1 MPLVSIIIPC
11 YNVAG
16 FMKKCLDTVC
26 AQTLRD
32 IEIICINDGSR
43 DGTLD
48 ILREYEAADDR
59 FIIIDQPNAG
69 VAAARNAGLD
79 AASGTYIGFVDPD
92 DYISPVMFQRLYL
105 AAEQYGADLACMGA
119 TVAGDMPL
127 SVRWS
132 MLNGLQCPEWHCDH
146 YDFAAMGP
154 FSELCWDKL
163 YRAEFLKK
171 TGLRFRAGMRQGSDA
186 LFNNLLQPYVRN
198 IVKIPDCLYIYRPTR
213 PDSLVN
219 VYKAPDKKGSGFY
232 PALERIDL
240 IAASYRELGCLEKA
254 GITVLNWLNGSIQL
268 FSSNLLNQTAAEKK
282 KALDAVRALLDKYE
296 WREFVKSPESPFRLL
311 RHIARGNDLRVRCAL
326 FGIYRVLHS
335 RMGNRLVDLC
345 TRIINLRGSAR

>member
-11 YNVAG
+11 YNVAP
-16 FMKKCLDTVC
+16 FMKKCLDAVC

-48 ILREYEAADDR
+48 ILREYQAGDER
-59 FIIIDQPNAG
+59 FIVIDQPNAG

-79 AASGTYIGFVDPD
+79 AASGEYIGFVDPD
-92 DYISPVMFQRLYL
+92 DCISPVMFQRLHL
-105 AAEQYGADLACMGA
+105 AAEEYRADIVCMGA
-119 TVAGDMPL
+119 TIVGDMPL

-146 YDFAAMGP
+146 YDFATMGP

-163 YRAEFLKK
+163 YRTEFLKK

-186 LFNNLLQPYVRN
+186 LFNNLLQPYVKR

-240 IAASYRELGCLEKA
+240 IAEAYREQSVLEKA
-254 GITVLNWLNGSIQL
+254 RITVLNWLNGSIQL
-268 FSSNLLNQTAAEKK
+268 FSSNLLNQTAGEKK
-282 KALDAVRALLDKYE
+282 EALDAVRALLDKYG
-296 WREFVKSPESPFRLL
+296 WREFARSPESPFRLL
-311 RHIARGNDLRVRCAL
+311 KHIAKGNDLRVRCAL

-335 RMGNRLVDLC
+335 RMGTKLVDLC

>member
-11 YNVAG
+11 YNVAP

-32 IEIICINDGSR
+32 IQIICINDGSG

-48 ILREYEAADDR
+48 ILREYEAADER
-59 FIIIDQPNAG
+59 FVVIDQPNAG

-79 AASGTYIGFVDPD
+79 AASGEYIGFVDPD

-105 AAEQYGADLACMGA
+105 AAEEYRADVACMGA
-119 TVAGDMPL
+119 TIAGDMPL

-132 MLNGLQCPEWHCDH
+132 MLNGLQCPEWHCGN
-146 YDFAAMGP
+146 YDFTTMGP

-186 LFNNLLQPYVRN
+186 LFNNLLQPYVKR

-213 PDSLVN
+213 PVRE
-219 VYKAPDKKGSGFY
+219 KGNTG
-232 PALERIDL
+232 
-240 IAASYRELGCLEKA
+240 
-254 GITVLNWLNGSIQL
+254 T
-268 FSSNLLNQTAAEKK
+268 
-282 KALDAVRALLDKYE
+282 
-296 WREFVKSPESPFRLL
+296 WR
-311 RHIARGNDLRVRCAL
+311 
-326 FGIYRVLHS
+326 
-335 RMGNRLVDLC
+335 
-345 TRIINLRGSAR
+345 